1 MHGFDLSK
9 FNSISQSKFTPY
21 LADKPVLLSN
31 SEDAFKINLYDSSE
45 VVGEEKVIK
54 LKANQGGLCVRLIQ
68 WIWVHLYKEI

>member
-45 VVGEEKVIK
+45 VAGEEKVIK
-54 LKANQGGLCVRLIQ
+54 LKANKGGLCVGLI
-68 WIWVHLYKEI
+68 